1 MQIFDF
7 QTTEPFLNVLS
18 TYASGFNF
26 LDVIIIVVILFYVFE
41 GYSLGLI
48 GAIFDL
54 VSFILSFILGI
65 KFYNFIGQSLFE
77 NFSIPIGFANAI
89 GFFIAAAVSE
99 ILLNIFFKN
108 IFSYF
113 FASRFESNQFSDAL
127 RRLNKFLGIFPGVAS
142 AFVLLSFF
150 LTLIAALPVS
160 PMLKKTISGSKMG
173 SVFVSKTIVFEK
185 NFKEI
190 FGGAVNDTL
199 NFLTIHPQSNEFVSL
214 KFKTTNFQIDSL
226 SEMEMFERVNKE
238 RKIAGV
244 TPLIFDNNIRDV
256 TRSHSSD
263 MFKRGYFSHYTPEKF
278 SPFDR
283 LSERD
288 IPFTFAGENLA
299 LAPSVD
305 LAMQGLM
312 NSPGHK
318 ANILSPNFKKIG
330 IGAIDGGIYGI
341 MFTQNFT
348 D

>member
-7 QTTEPFLNVLS
+7 QTIEPFLNALS

-26 LDVIIIVVILFYVFE
+26 LDVIIIIVILFYIYE

-54 VSFILSFILGI
+54 ISFILSFILGI
-65 KFYNFIGQSLFE
+65 KFYNFIGQMLFE

-89 GFFIAAAVSE
+89 GFFAAAAFFEV
-99 ILLNIFFKN
+99 LLNIFFRSLL
-108 IFSYF
+108 SYISNSKI
-113 FASRFESNQFSDAL
+113 ASAQFSDTL
-127 RRLNKFLGIFPGVAS
+127 KGLNKFLGIFPAVAS

-150 LTLIAALPVS
+150 LTLITALPVS

-214 KFKTTNFQIDSL
+214 KFKTANFQIDSL

-238 RKIAGV
+238 RKIAGI

-256 TRSHSSD
+256 ARSHSSD
-263 MFKRGYFSHYTPEKF
+263 MFKRGYFSHFSPEKF

-283 LSERD
+283 LKERD
-288 IPFTFAGENLA
+288 IPFAFAGENLA

-312 NSPGHK
+312 GSPGHK

-330 IGAIDGGIYGI
+330 IGAVDGGIYGI